1 MLVDSTHNLQ
11 MSMNQ
16 NASASN
22 NQTGYIAWQDVPVNA
37 PVGRDTF
44 PTYGANYFTL
54 NGTVVTTVMGKA
66 PPGYLREVTHFTLVN
81 NDNATDTLKVLV
93 TAQNNANS
101 NNLIYA
107 TTQLTLAVWQY
118 EKGNG
123 WKNQSAAG
131 LSL

>member
-1 MLVDSTHNLQ
+1 MLIGHNQNLQ

-37 PVGRDTF
+37 QQGMQNF

-54 NGTVVTTVMGKA
+54 NGTVVTTVMG
-66 PPGYLREVTHFTLVN
+66 PPAAGYLREVIKFTLVN
-81 NDNATDTLKVLV
+81 NDNATDQLIVQV
-93 TAQNNANS
+93 TAANNAN
-101 NNLIYA
+101 NNTAISKA
-107 TTQLTLAVWQY
+107 TQATLAMWNY
-118 EKGNG
+118 ECGIG

>member
-1 MLVDSTHNLQ
+1 MQVDNLHNLQ

-54 NGTVVTTVMGKA
+54 NGTVVTTVMKAA
-66 PPGYLREVTHFTLVN
+66 PPGYVREVTHFSLVN
-81 NDNATDTLKVLV
+81 NDNATDQLIVQTTLVS
-93 TAQNNANS
+93 NSS
-101 NNLIYA
+101 NNQAIYKA
-107 TTQLTLAVWQY
+107 TQLTLANWVY
-118 EKGNG
+118 ERGVG